1 MFEKLRIKFFKKDNN
16 FFEEIANPKNAAGYF
31 NLLEKLPNPDKIL
44 RSCGC
49 GFNTL
54 RDLKSNYQVGTCIES
69 RKAGVTSK
77 NWKLEK
83 QNCSDKEFDFYNE
96 LFKILDVH
104 QLIEDILEAPLFGYA
119 PLEVTYE
126 KDSSFIVPTEVTS
139 KPQEWFYF
147 NAKENNHFYFNSK
160 SNQDG
165 ILIEA
170 SNPKFLLPRHRATY
184 LNPYGEALLS
194 RTFWNTV
201 FINGGMEFWSTFMEQ
216 YGMPFMIGKYDR
228 NKPAEEKNELFSAL
242 KAMVQNAVG
251 VIPNDGSIEII
262 NPDKS
267 GSNTVYKDY
276 ITKCENNISKIILG
290 QTLTTD
296 IGSVGSY
303 AASAT
308 HQEVRGDLIQ
318 NDVRLCEKTINNLIF
333 KIHNLNFNNLDMPSF
348 SIYDEEGVD
357 QTIAE
362 RDNKVKT
369 LGVNFSREYIKKT
382 YGLEDDDFVL
392 EAEINQ
398 SNTDVKN
405 LDFSDSTDDDFAKL
419 DNLMENL
426 TPEDYQNM
434 INDSLK
440 PVIELF
446 KQSRDADE
454 CMEKLAEIYPE
465 MNTEKLEDTLTKV
478 IFLAELM
485 GRINE

>member
-1 MFEKLRIKFFKKDNN
+1 MFEKLRIKYFKKDKT
-16 FFEEIANPKNAAGYF
+16 FFEEIASSKNAAGYF

-44 RSCGC
+44 RSCGG

-54 RDLKSNYQVGTCIES
+54 RDLKNNYQVGTCIES

-77 NWKLEK
+77 NWRLEK
-83 QNCSDKEFDFYNE
+83 QNCSDKEFEFYTE
-96 LFKILDVH
+96 LFKIIDVH
-104 QLIEDILEAPLFGYA
+104 QFIEDILEAPLFGYA

-126 KDSSFIVPTEVTS
+126 KDGNYIVSTKITS

-147 NAKENNHFYFNSK
+147 NAKENNEFYFNSK
-160 SNQDG
+160 NNDGG
-165 ILIEA
+165 ILIDSA
-170 SNPKFLLPRHRATY
+170 DPRFLLPRHRATY

-201 FINGGMEFWSTFMEQ
+201 FINGGMEFWSVFMEQ
-216 YGMPFMIGKYDR
+216 YGMPFMVGKYDR
-228 NKPAEEKNELFSAL
+228 GTPKEEKEELFSML
-242 KAMVQNAVG
+242 KKMVQNAVG
-251 VIPNDGSIEII
+251 VIPKDGSIEII

-296 IGSVGSY
+296 IGSTGSY
-303 AASAT
+303 AASET

-318 NDVRLCEKTINNLIF
+318 NDVRLCEKTINNFIF
-333 KIHNLNFNNLDMPSF
+333 KIHNLNFNNLDMPHF
-348 SIYDEEGVD
+348 TIYDDEGVD
-357 QTIAE
+357 QTTAE

-369 LGVNFSREYIKKT
+369 LGVNFTREYIKKT
-382 YGLEDDDFVL
+382 YGLEDADFVL
-392 EAEINQ
+392 DSEISKNDKEEIN
-398 SNTDVKN
+398 
-405 LDFSDSTDDDFAKL
+405 FSDMADDDFTKL
-419 DNLMENL
+419 ENL
-426 TPEDYQNM
+426 LENISPEDYETL

-440 PVIELF
+440 PVITLF